1 MFTCLFGIL
10 MNDTTGLMDDIF
22 YLAIA
27 CLSVGSGQY
36 EMTTILSILYAV
48 IKLICMS
55 HNDIVARDLFASLSN
70 SPGGDI
76 VLFLLFFFCST
87 LFSSLHA

>member
-1 MFTCLFGIL
+1 MPHS
-10 MNDTTGLMDDIF
+10 DI
-22 YLAIA
+22 I
-27 CLSVGSGQY
+27 
-36 EMTTILSILYAV
+36 
-48 IKLICMS
+48 
-55 HNDIVARDLFASLSN
+55 ARDLFASLSN